1 MPLATVSRPN
11 HRRKPQSGEAKQI
24 GAISREVSRQYT
36 ESGETVAVTVQRRYD
51 ADQADVWQ
59 AITDPER
66 VRRWFLP
73 VTGDL
78 REGGNFQLE
87 GNASGDIMTCEPP
100 RHLMVT
106 FGGESSIVD
115 VLLSDDGQQT
125 LLKLTHSV
133 PIELAGSGPAPSTS
147 DLAGTEPCSAS
158 RCILPEKSPGTRS
171 LPPTVRRCRN
181 FNVTSISQWVATIE
195 ASGTADADA
204 ISAAQQVSLGQ
215 FAPDLVRPE

>member
-1 MPLATVSRPN
+1 MIIDI
-11 HRRKPQSGEAKQI
+11 AKQI
-24 GAISREVSRQYT
+24 GAISREVARQHT
-36 ESGETVAVTVQRRYD
+36 ESGETVALTLQRRYD

-59 AITDPER
+59 AITDPDR

-73 VTGDL
+73 LTGDL

-106 FGGESSIVD
+106 FGGKSSIVD
-115 VLLSDDGQQT
+115 VQLSDDGQQT

-133 PIELAGSGPAPSTS
+133 PIELAGSGAGALYLGPGWDGALLG
-147 DLAGTEPCSAS
+147 LALHFAGEVIGDPVAAANS
-158 RCILPEKSPGTRS
+158 PE
-171 LPPTVRRCRN
+171 VQD
-181 FNVTSISQWVATIE
+181 FNVSSVSQWVAAIE

-204 ISAAQQVSLGQ
+204 ISAAQQVSLAQ

>member
-1 MPLATVSRPN
+1 MIINIA
-11 HRRKPQSGEAKQI
+11 EQI
-24 GAISREVSRQYT
+24 GAISREVSREHT
-36 ESGETVAVTVQRRYD
+36 ESGETVAVTLQRRYD

-59 AITDPER
+59 AITEPDR

-73 VTGDL
+73 LTGDL

-115 VLLSDDGQQT
+115 VQLSDDGQQT
-125 LLKLTHSV
+125 LLTLTHSV
-133 PIELAGSGPAPSTS
+133 PIELAGSGAGALYVGPGWDAALLGLALH
-147 DLAGTEPCSAS
+147 LAGEFTGDPVAAANS
-158 RCILPEKSPGTRS
+158 PEAQD
-171 LPPTVRRCRN
+171 
-181 FNVTSISQWVATIE
+181 FNVSSIKVWVAAIE
-195 ASGTADADA
+195 ESGTADADA
-204 ISAAQQVSLGQ
+204 ISAAQQASLAQ